1 LVADEVENINIDA
14 AAGDST
20 LALQA
25 NKVESMVITGEE
37 FVNLSDAAG
46 YAGAAA
52 DYSTVTAGSIT
63 NSGDSL
69 TLIDASAMTGGGLVA
84 VADGGVAQ
92 EILGGDGDDILKAD
106 GSGDT
111 LNGNAG
117 ADTLIG
123 ANLTELYGGDG
134 EDTFVMNTPTNVNS
148 YSTIMD
154 PEAGDVIDLSNVTST
169 GQSFVSSEVTL
180 AETAVFQDY
189 ANEAVN
195 QLAADDENFAWF
207 QFDGNTYI
215 VGNDDQ
221 TDATDANFENGV
233 DSIIQIMGTVDLS
246 TASYNQTYGTLEI
259 A

>member
-1 LVADEVENINIDA
+1 
-14 AAGDST
+14 
-20 LALQA
+20 
-25 NKVESMVITGEE
+25 
-37 FVNLSDAAG
+37 
-46 YAGAAA
+46 
-52 DYSTVTAGSIT
+52 
-63 NSGDSL
+63 
-69 TLIDASAMTGGGLVA
+69 
-84 VADGGVAQ
+84 
-92 EILGGDGDDILKAD
+92 
-106 GSGDT
+106 
-111 LNGNAG
+111 
-117 ADTLIG
+117 
-123 ANLTELYGGDG
+123 
-134 EDTFVMNTPTNVNS
+134 MNTPTNVNS